1 MSRSRVWTSQSSQAI
16 RAPSSSLDRNL
27 YSSYNSQTNS
37 RSQSPSMPDYDSINF
52 TRTSS
57 SRFSS
62 RANTPD
68 RPPQHS
74 MYRGIAGSG
83 TISPAAIAAPPR
95 SLSSPGQLKSTL
107 LTTPYDVLPTQ
118 GGQSV
123 SVVQSAS
130 TPPPRSRSP
139 SPFNS
144 SSEMLLKKSRKQRMS
159 SIPPPAPSP
168 TNMSAKPPIAGSARV
183 VASDF
188 YRGKVKSIYEREPLW
203 QEFSSSVSGKGYNMY
218 NSEHLSN
225 IKNDFKGLVE
235 DKYRRVRS
243 GDPSV
248 GRDAGSKLW
257 AWNDVLH
264 KPPVP
269 ASQFLGEKH
278 SARKREPSP
287 AKPMP
292 KIRLY
297 HKSTF

>member
-1 MSRSRVWTSQSSQAI
+1 MG
-16 RAPSSSLDRNL
+16 SLDRNL

-107 LTTPYDVLPTQ
+107 LTTPYDVLATQ

-123 SVVQSAS
+123 SVAQSAS
-130 TPPPRSRSP
+130 TPPPRPRSP

-144 SSEMLLKKSRKQRMS
+144 SSAAASLARATTCTTANTSPTSRTTSKGWSRTNTDVSGPVTPLWVVMLGPSCGRGTMS
-159 SIPPPAPSP
+159 FTNLPSPPA
-168 TNMSAKPPIAGSARV
+168 N
-183 VASDF
+183 
-188 YRGKVKSIYEREPLW
+188 
-203 QEFSSSVSGKGYNMY
+203 FS
-218 NSEHLSN
+218 E
-225 IKNDFKGLVE
+225 
-235 DKYRRVRS
+235 
-243 GDPSV
+243 
-248 GRDAGSKLW
+248 
-257 AWNDVLH
+257 
-264 KPPVP
+264 
-269 ASQFLGEKH
+269 
-278 SARKREPSP
+278 
-287 AKPMP
+287 
-292 KIRLY
+292 
-297 HKSTF
+297 KSTRQV